1 MSALWTNPSLSSPTP
16 DGGPRWIFP
25 FDDEFSQIMY
35 QQDYIQLN
43 SAVTTAQSG
52 AASDG
57 GGGFVLV
64 GRSEMSSLG
73 GGIVKWTDTYATV
86 PNSRQIYE
94 GYSWLVPGIGSGAI
108 FTPQVITSAVNTA
121 GGTTIT
127 CAGDTSAAVGGQ
139 VSIYYTF
146 TDSATGIQ
154 YGRTVIRTVL
164 SGGGPVLGVDLISEP
179 GGTLY
184 FLTARNV
191 EPGRPAEALE
201 VASMVQLD
209 YFQPGTAGGLESAAD
224 IPIIMELQ
232 IYNGDGVKVNSFAA
246 DTVPTVEEWRE
257 MVADREQVC
266 VVSSI
271 IRKWYGPIFERAT
284 RYCVAR

>member
-25 FDDEFSQIMY
+25 FDDEFSQIMFE
-35 QQDYIQLN
+35 QDYIQFS
-43 SAVTTAQSG
+43 SAVVTSYAG
-52 AASDG
+52 AAAPS
-57 GGGFVLV
+57 GGGFYLV
-64 GRSEMSSLG
+64 GRSGMSSLG
-73 GGIVKWTDTYATV
+73 GGIVKWTDTYASV
-86 PNSRQIYE
+86 PNSRQVYE
-94 GYSWLVPGIGSGAI
+94 GYSWLIPGIGSGAI
-108 FTPQVITSAVNTA
+108 FSPQIINSTANTA

-127 CAGDTSAAVGGQ
+127 CAGDTSAAIGGQ

-146 TDSATGIQ
+146 TDAVTGTQ

-179 GGTLY
+179 GGTIS

-209 YFQPGTAGGLESAAD
+209 YFMPGTAPNINTGAD

-246 DTVPTVEEWRE
+246 DTVPTITQWRA
-257 MVADREQVC
+257 MVAARDQVC

-284 RYCVAR
+284 RYCIAR

>member
-25 FDDEFSQIMY
+25 FDDEFEQIMFE
-35 QQDYIQLN
+35 QDYIQF
-43 SAVTTAQSG
+43 SSEVATAQSG
-52 AASDG
+52 AAFEG

-64 GRSEMSSLG
+64 GRSGMSSLG

-94 GYSWLVPGIGSGAI
+94 GYSWLVPGIGSGAV
-108 FTPQVITSAVNTA
+108 FSPQVITSSANVS

-127 CAGDTSAAVGGQ
+127 CAGDTGAAIGDQ

-146 TDSATGIQ
+146 TDSVTGLQ

-179 GGTLY
+179 GGTIY

-201 VASMVQLD
+201 VASIVQLD
-209 YFQPGTAGGLESAAD
+209 YFLPGTSPKVNTAAD
-224 IPIIMELQ
+224 IGILMELQ

-246 DTVPTVEEWRE
+246 DTVPTVTAWRL
-257 MVADREQVC
+257 MIAAKDQVC

-284 RYCVAR
+284 RYCIAR